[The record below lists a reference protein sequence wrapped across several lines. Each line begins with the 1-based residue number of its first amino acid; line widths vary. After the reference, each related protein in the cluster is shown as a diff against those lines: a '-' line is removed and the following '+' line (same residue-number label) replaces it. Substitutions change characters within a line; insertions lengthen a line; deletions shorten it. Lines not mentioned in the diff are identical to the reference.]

1 LTGALV
7 AEAHKADLLVATWTV
22 DDADEMR
29 RVIAAG
35 ADGVMTDFPDRL
47 MTVVEDS

>member
-1 LTGALV
+1 
-7 AEAHKADLLVATWTV
+7 V
-22 DDADEMR
+22 DDAEEMR

-47 MTVVEDS
+47 MAVVEDSQKITS